1 MKTIKVLFFAT
12 AACFL
17 ATACTTSAPE
27 DNCKE
32 ASYDNIMCYE
42 YSRDDCGNIICAPPS
57 STDSKKFSSSSTVKS
72 SSSTKKISSSS
83 TAKSSSSVKISSSS
97 FTEKSSSSKA
107 TSSSSA
113 GKISSSSNKSSSSSQ
128 AKSSSSTKAIS
139 SSSVAS
145 SSSVEVKSIYE
156 AVQES
161 GKYTTRDS
169 VAAYLC
175 KFDKLPSNYVS
186 KNEGQNLYESQ
197 TGKTFEKWNFNPWT
211 TIGVMIGGDKF
222 NNYASNASNY
232 HATLPEGSYH
242 EADVEYSA
250 RNRGSKRLVY
260 QSDCIIYYTAD
271 HYETFNRLE
280 IR

>member
-1 MKTIKVLFFAT
+1 MKSIKVLFLAT
-12 AACFL
+12 AACFF
-17 ATACTTSAPE
+17 ASACTVSAPE

-57 STDSKKFSSSSTVKS
+57 SSDSKKISSSSTVKS
-72 SSSTKKISSSS
+72 SSS
-83 TAKSSSSVKISSSS
+83 
-97 FTEKSSSSKA
+97 EKSK
-107 TSSSSA
+107 T
-113 GKISSSSNKSSSSSQ
+113 IL
-128 AKSSSSTKAIS
+128 
-139 SSSVAS
+139 
-145 SSSVEVKSIYE
+145 E

-175 KFDKLPSNYVS
+175 KFDKLPTNYVTQ
-186 KNEGQNLYESQ
+186 NEGKSLYESK

-222 NNYASNASNY
+222 ANNEGL
-232 HATLPEGSYH
+232 LPKGTYH

-250 RNRGSKRLVY
+250 KNRGTKRLVY
-260 QSDCIIYYTAD
+260 QSDCVIYYTAD
-271 HYETFNRLE
+271 HYETFNKLE
-280 IR
+280 IQ